1 MGRRS
6 AVRVKPEIDSH
17 RPTVPTGFETT
28 VEARN
33 TLRAAGRGA
42 GGLIGDSAVMAG
54 AVALSR
60 LTGFLRIVV
69 AASILGSTVMGD
81 LFVAVNVLPLTLYDV
96 FAGSAISSVL
106 VPPLVRFLDRR
117 RIDLARRFTANAVG
131 IITVAMATVAAGAML
146 GRSVIA
152 GALTAGVEP
161 DLSDDAA
168 AVGAVLVLLIVPQ
181 LVLYAAIGV
190 FVSIQHATRRFLVPS
205 VAPTVENLGLLATIG
220 VAWFRYGGGIE
231 VDRVPLGLVVTLG
244 VGSGLSVGAHALVQF
259 LAARRAL
266 GSFGFGLDWRDREFR
281 ALAGPTRAS
290 FGWSTIIAAR
300 QFALVVAAGFAG
312 AGGVQAFEIATL
324 VYFIPVALIGRPIA
338 SAALP
343 RMAASGTGAAGRLAG
358 YRSTIRL
365 AAWIAVPVGVALVT
379 LSGPLA
385 DVVGQ
390 GRFAGEDARRMLA
403 FGLAGLGIGAAA
415 EALFEI
421 ARQATMAHG
430 RGALVASTWLRA
442 GVAVVGIP
450 LVTVALDG
458 PSVLLG
464 LGLVV
469 SGGDVAALAIAHRGL
484 RRDPSWPDP
493 AETSHWPR
501 LAVASAAAT
510 VPFAIG
516 GHILDIA
523 WTPLSFLALAV
534 GVGLTLLVAVWLVT
548 DRGRL
553 LRSITTALNNEGLA

>member
-6 AVRVKPEIDSH
+6 AIRVKPDTDNPASSEALPI
-17 RPTVPTGFETT
+17 
-28 VEARN
+28 EARN
-33 TLRAAGRGA
+33 TNRAAGRRA

-60 LTGFLRIVV
+60 ITGFLRIVV
-69 AASILGSTVMGD
+69 AASILGSTVLGD

-117 RIDLARRFTANAVG
+117 RMDFARRFTANALG
-131 IITVAMATVAAGAML
+131 IITTAMAAVAAGAML
-146 GRSVIA
+146 GRSLIA

-161 DLSDDAA
+161 NLSDDAIA
-168 AVGAVLVLLIVPQ
+168 IGAILVLLIVPQ

-190 FVSIQHATRRFLVPS
+190 FVSVQHANRRFLLPS
-205 VAPTVENLGLLATIG
+205 VAPTVENLGLLMTIG
-220 VAWFRYGGGIE
+220 VAWVRYGGGLE
-231 VDRVPLGLVVTLG
+231 VDQAPLGLIVILG
-244 VGSGLSVGAHALVQF
+244 VGSGLSVTAHALVQF
-259 LAARRAL
+259 VGARRAL
-266 GSFGFGLDWRDREFR
+266 GSFGFGLAWRDRDIR
-281 ALAGPTRAS
+281 DLAKPTRAS

-343 RMAASGTGAAGRLAG
+343 RLAAAGTGPAERLAG
-358 YRSTIRL
+358 YRSTLRL
-365 AAWIAVPVGVALVT
+365 AAWIAVPIGVGLVT

-390 GRFAGEDARRMLA
+390 GRFAGDNARTMLA
-403 FGLAGLGIGAAA
+403 FGLAGLGVGAAA

-430 RGALVASTWLRA
+430 RGAIVASTWIRA
-442 GVAVVGIP
+442 GVALVGIP
-450 LVTVALDG
+450 LAVLVLNG
-458 PSVLLG
+458 PTVLLG

-469 SGGDVAALAIAHRGL
+469 SVGDLAALAVVHRGL
-484 RRDPSWPDP
+484 RRDPSWPKT
-493 AETSHWPR
+493 ETSHWPR
-501 LAVASAAAT
+501 LALASVVAT
-510 VPFAIG
+510 VPFAVG
-516 GHILDIA
+516 GRLLDIT
-523 WTPLSFLALAV
+523 WSPLSFLALTFS
-534 GVGLTLLVAVWLVT
+534 VGLTLLAAIWLFT

-553 LRSITTALNNEGLA
+553 LRSTIAALNNEGLA